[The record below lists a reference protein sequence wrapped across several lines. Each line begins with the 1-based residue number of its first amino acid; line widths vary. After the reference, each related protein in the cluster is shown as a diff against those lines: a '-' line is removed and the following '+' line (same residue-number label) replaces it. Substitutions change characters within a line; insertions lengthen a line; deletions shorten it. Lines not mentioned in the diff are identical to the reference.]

1 MPIDIDGLIHGG
13 LIGVGGGG
21 GDYVQTKLDDSNKH
35 IVL

>member
-13 LIGVGGGG
+13 LIGVGG
-21 GDYVQTKLDDSNKH
+21 DYVQTKLDDSNKH